1 MLATGLQL
9 TGVEFD
15 VGVTADG
22 VAVVHHDP
30 RPNPDI
36 ARDASGAYVGDDAPL
51 IRDLTVQQLAVY
63 DVGRLRVGSAY
74 AARFPAQTPI
84 DGARIPALSDV
95 LAACQSTDILIEI
108 KTFPDRSEIT
118 LPLRLLVKIVL
129 CALRQAHAVEKSVL
143 CAFDWRVLEEAAL
156 QEPALRR
163 CCLTEQQTVRR
174 ADIWFGRT
182 RLETFGRGRVPRAV
196 ASAGATVWAPFHEML
211 DEVEMSEARSCD
223 LAVLAWTVNEP
234 AEIYRMIDLGV
245 DGIISDRPDR
255 VREALA
261 ERGIEITLP
270 GFALRKSV
278 SVSRESS

>member
-1 MLATGLQL
+1 M
-9 TGVEFD
+9 
-15 VGVTADG
+15 
-22 VAVVHHDP
+22 
-30 RPNPDI
+30 
-36 ARDASGAYVGDDAPL
+36 
-51 IRDLTVQQLAVY
+51 
-63 DVGRLRVGSAY
+63 
-74 AARFPAQTPI
+74 
-84 DGARIPALSDV
+84 
-95 LAACQSTDILIEI
+95 
-108 KTFPDRSEIT
+108 
-118 LPLRLLVKIVL
+118 L

-182 RLETFGRGRVPRAV
+182 RLETSGHGRVPRAV
-196 ASAGATVWAPFHEML
+196 ARAGATVWAPFHEML

-234 AEIYRMIDLGV
+234 AEICRMIDLGV